1 MFIDSDGYEFLI
13 VSLDNKQWHFEASNS
28 EERDEWVT
36 AIEQQILNSLQVNI
50 CIPLIDQLTGLL
62 SITLHVTGEAKW
74 FEGIYSNLIWVT
86 YLHYYQ

>member
-50 CIPLIDQLTGLL
+50 Y
-62 SITLHVTGEAKW
+62 ITLHVTCETKW
-74 FEGIYSNLIWVT
+74 FEGIYSNIIWVT